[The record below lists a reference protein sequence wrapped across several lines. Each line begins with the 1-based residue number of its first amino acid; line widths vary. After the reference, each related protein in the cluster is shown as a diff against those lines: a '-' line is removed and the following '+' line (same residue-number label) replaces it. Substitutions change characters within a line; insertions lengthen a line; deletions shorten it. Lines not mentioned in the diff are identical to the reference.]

1 MIAVILVGGEGTRLR
16 PLTLDR
22 PKAMLPIG
30 GRPFLAHMLE
40 RLAAAGVKR
49 VVFSCGYLPD
59 PIVAG
64 FGDMYDGM
72 ALEYAVEPEPM
83 DTAGAIRFAIEGR
96 LDDGPFF
103 ALNGDVLMDAPLG
116 ELMAFHVTRGARAT
130 VTLTE
135 VADPTRYGL
144 VLTDDDG
151 RVEAFVEK
159 PEPGAEVTLAAAV
172 LDQRR
177 RLRARPLVPRHR
189 AVHAAR
195 QHRARGVPAAR
206 RQRPLRLALA
216 PATGTTSARRRATWR
231 RTCTSRA
238 ARTVLGRGR
247 RRSARAR
254 RSTAASSHEDAVI
267 GAGAVVTDSV
277 IGARV
282 PRVGARARVSDGSI
296 VAAAGVEIADGPRRV
311 AGERVFLEVP
321 DGA

>member
-30 GRPFLAHMLE
+30 DRPFLAHMLE
-40 RLAAAGVKR
+40 RLATAGVKR

-96 LDDGPFF
+96 LDDAPFF
-103 ALNGDVLMDAPLG
+103 ALNGDVLMEASLG
-116 ELMAFHVTRGARAT
+116 DLMAFHVTRGARAT

-144 VLTDDDG
+144 VLTDADG

-159 PEPGAEVTLAAAV
+159 PAPGAEVKLEPPYWINAGAYVLDRWFLDTVPYMQRVNIEREVFPQLAGNGLYGWRCTGYWNDIGTPESYLAANMHV
-172 LDQRR
+172 SGGD
-177 RLRARPLVPRHR
+177 
-189 AVHAAR
+189 
-195 QHRARGVPAAR
+195 
-206 RQRPLRLALA
+206 
-216 PATGTTSARRRATWR
+216 
-231 RTCTSRA
+231 
-238 ARTVLGRGR
+238 TVLLAGASVAGDATVD
-247 RRSARAR
+247 RSVI
-254 RSTAASSHEDAVI
+254 HEDAVI
-267 GAGAVVTDSV
+267 GSGAVVTDSV
-277 IGARV
+277 IGRGAT
-282 PRVGARARVSDGSI
+282 VGAGARISGSSI
-296 VAAAGVEIADGPRRV
+296 VAAGVEIAPDRAV
-311 AGERVFLEVP
+311 TGERVFLEVP
-321 DGA
+321 DGT